1 MDGLGGDEPSTI
13 PRSPSALETA
23 YEPPVTFPLV
33 STDRVASA
41 VRGPVA
47 DRAVDGGERLPVGVH
62 GKEREVER
70 AVHES
75 VSRQVHLGHLRAV
88 DDHLRKIGER
98 SVGDVGQR
106 GEEVRE
112 RDDEASAGL
121 TREGGRGRV
130 LHDRRAVE
138 SQDPHL
144 GRDHG
149 HVEGLEE
156 ARGVGRARRPE
167 AGQRPIEPVVAAIEA
182 PVASGEHEAASP
194 PAGPRRP
201 AGRRPSASGLRPGK
215 RPASTPRPPAR
226 IRSWQ
231 RRSRSRLRPLTRC
244 RRASGPARCRSWRCG

>member
-33 STDRVASA
+33 SRIRVASA

-88 DDHLRKIGER
+88 DDHLRKVGER

-112 RDDEASAGL
+112 RDDEVSAGL

-156 ARGVGRARRPE
+156 ARGGGRARRPE

-182 PVASGEHEAASP
+182 PVASGEHEAAPLQPGRDGLPDVDRQP
-194 PAGPRRP
+194 PGSGP
-201 AGRRPSASGLRPGK
+201 GGN
-215 RPASTPRPPAR
+215 
-226 IRSWQ
+226 
-231 RRSRSRLRPLTRC
+231 RLRRLVRQHVFG
-244 RRASGPARCRSWRCG
+244 RGSEGHGPGSVR